1 MEVFDPVPSTPPAP
15 TTPVIIFQIFMLDV
29 FASRKLFVV
38 AWEVFLENISFV
50 DFGQPFLSLSWLL
63 LDFNQ

>member
-29 FASRKLFVV
+29 FASR
-38 AWEVFLENISFV
+38 EVFLEKISFV

-63 LDFNQ
+63 LDFDQ